1 MGLRWAASKVRVIH
15 MHRKNDIEAIIYY
28 RKDPS
33 WLAKYSPLRV
43 PELEGPDSLVE
54 VHRERWWAWSEQ
66 SAERNL
72 ENIWQELQSD
82 RMRSLPVR
90 LGIRSMMVGD
100 VVVVGDR
107 AWEVVPV
114 GWREIRPKWL
124 ARGDWPCHADG
135 VQSSHEEIA
144 Q

>member
-1 MGLRWAASKVRVIH
+1 
-15 MHRKNDIEAIIYY
+15 MHRKNDMEAIIYY

-54 VHRERWWAWSEQ
+54 VHRERWWAWNDQ
-66 SAERNL
+66 SVERNL
-72 ENIWQELQSD
+72 ENIWRELQSD

-90 LGIRSMMVGD
+90 LGIRSMMMGD
-100 VVVVGDR
+100 VVAVGDR
-107 AWEVVPV
+107 AWQVVPV
-114 GWREIRPKWL
+114 GWREIHPQWL
-124 ARGDWPCHADG
+124 VRGDWPCHADG
-135 VQSSHEEIA
+135 VQSSHEEIT

>member
-1 MGLRWAASKVRVIH
+1 M
-15 MHRKNDIEAIIYY
+15 EAIVYY
-28 RKDPS
+28 RKDPC
-33 WLAKYSPLRV
+33 WMAKHSPLRP

-66 SAERNL
+66 SIQENL
-72 ENIWQELQSD
+72 ERIWLRLQSV
-82 RMRSLPVR
+82 RMRSLPV
-90 LGIRSMMVGD
+90 LEGIRSMMVGD

-107 AWEVVPV
+107 AWEAVPV
-114 GWREIRPKWL
+114 GWREIHPRWL
-124 ARGDWPCHADG
+124 RKGDWPCHADG